1 MDPLSVLLAG
11 AAGAGLAS
19 LITRGRE
26 DRRAPQGLA
35 DLLNWAFLVDDGVV
49 LLKDGALMAAF
60 RYRGPDLAS
69 ATAPELGSLSS
80 AINDAL
86 LPFGDGW
93 MLHVDAIRSPAPP
106 YRSGDFPN
114 AVTGWIDEERRQAF
128 RSSRPQ
134 FVSEYTLAL
143 SFVPPREVY
152 ARAASVFLQ
161 RGDGVRGGGAGEG
174 TGATGAPAVDWAA
187 VLSGYLG
194 ALDALARRLQS
205 RLQIERLGSDALVSH
220 LHRCLT
226 GLPHAVSAPPYG
238 SYLNTVLASQELV
251 GGFAP
256 RIGDRHLRVVA
267 VVGYPDASTP
277 GRLDFLNALPMAYRW
292 SSRWVALSPHTTDRL
307 IKRHQQRWFMG
318 RKGMGAFL
326 RDVTGAGDPLS
337 AARREQQNEALFH
350 DGDASRMAHDAAAA
364 AAANASGVVRFGYA
378 TQVLVLSD
386 DDPARVDA
394 AAASAV
400 AALQERGFPARVETV
415 NALDAL
421 FGSLPGHGAQ
431 NLRRPIL
438 STRNTADLWPVT
450 SVWPGLTENPSPYF
464 PPRTPALMHVATE
477 GSTPFRL
484 NLHVGDVG
492 HTLLVGAT
500 GAGKSTFV
508 GLTVAQWQRY
518 AALGARTFVFDVG
531 YSHWLLARA
540 CGARHHDIGVGD
552 APGSAPSRFQ
562 PLADV
567 DRPEERAWAAGW
579 LESLLELQ
587 GVAVTPQQRARLD
600 HALVLL
606 GAEPRQYRTLT
617 ELTVQLQD
625 PALVAALRPYT
636 IAGPYGRLL
645 DASDDALA
653 TGTSHSA
660 HGQPRH
666 QVFELRQLMDVDDK
680 VLVPVL
686 LYLFRHVERQLDG
699 SPTLIVIEE
708 LWAPL
713 MRTVFANRIK
723 QWLLTLRKQNAAVV
737 LVAHTPAQL
746 EAVPGKQVLVES
758 CPTRVLLPNPDAA
771 NPATARLYAELGLN
785 EREIAVIAS
794 AQPKRDYYVR
804 GLGATGVR
812 LRGPG
817 RGRLPQRLLHGAGER
832 SAAPRPRALAP
843 RGGHWRAAG
852 ADECPRCERRPR
864 TDDVEGELDGDHL
877 PARRNRA
884 TEAHG
889 VGGLLRDPSRAA
901 VHRRPDRRQPART
914 VRHRDQLDA
923 DRRGRGP
930 RGAERAERPGG
941 RGRADRDADST
952 PTHRRTDPV
961 TWAPIRQPHEVRE
974 PTAVVR
980 RAYHNAPACVAAL
993 ALVAV
998 AFHPLGAQTGRR
1010 ASGRVLPTPTGAVQ
1024 QASQRGTVR
1033 DAVPESLRVPSDAV
1047 GVALR
1052 EYQAGGEARVLTGAL
1067 PVRPRTG
1074 RPRVHRAPRVR
1085 RGARAGRDDRRRAA
1099 RRRSGAVDHPD
1110 GAHGPERRNS
1120 ARGGEA
1126 HAVRH
1131 LDEPRR
1137 AHRPARVRRAA
1148 RVASV
1153 RRARRRCLR
1162 PADRAA
1168 RPLLLSGRPAE
1179 RPLEWSGSGW

>member
-1 MDPLSVLLAG
+1 MDTLSLLLAG

-19 LITRGRE
+19 LVSRGRE

-69 ATAPELGSLSS
+69 ATGAELGTLASQV
-80 AINDAL
+80 NEAL

-93 MLHVDAIRSPAPP
+93 MLHVDAVRSPAPG
-106 YRSGDFPN
+106 YRAGDFPDD
-114 AVTGWIDEERRQAF
+114 VTRWIDDERRHAF

-134 FVSEYTLAL
+134 FVSEYTLAVT
-143 SFVPPREVY
+143 FVPPREVY
-152 ARAASVFLQ
+152 ARAAALFVQ
-161 RGDGVRGGGAGEG
+161 RGDRRPAGAGQGGAS
-174 TGATGAPAVDWAA
+174 GAASSVDWAG
-187 VLSGYLG
+187 VLAGYLG
-194 ALDALARRLQS
+194 ALDALARRLQT
-205 RLQIERLGSDALVSH
+205 RLRMERLDSDALVTH

-226 GLPHAVSAPPYG
+226 GLAHPVAAPSHG

-256 RIGDRHLRVVA
+256 RVGERHVRVVA
-267 VVGYPDASTP
+267 IVGYPDASTP
-277 GRLDFLNALPMAYRW
+277 GRLDFLNSLPVAYRW
-292 SSRWVALSPHTTDRL
+292 SSRWVALSPHTAERL
-307 IKRHQQRWFMG
+307 IKRQQQHWFMG

-350 DGDASRMAHDAAAA
+350 DGDATRMAHDAAAA
-364 AAANASGVVRFGYA
+364 AAANASGAVRFGYA

-386 DDPARVDA
+386 EDPARADA
-394 AAASAV
+394 AAALAV
-400 AALQERGFPARVETV
+400 AALQDRGFPARVETV

-421 FGSLPGHGAQ
+421 LGSLPGHGAQ

-438 STRNTADLWPVT
+438 SSRNAADLWPVT
-450 SVWPGLTENPSPYF
+450 SVWPGLEENPSPYF
-464 PPRTPALMHVATE
+464 PKRTPALMHVATD

-484 NLHVGDVG
+484 NLHAGDVG

-540 CGARHHDIGVGD
+540 RGARHHDIGVAD
-552 APGSAPSRFQ
+552 PSGAGAATSHFQ

-567 DRPEERAWAAGW
+567 HRPEERAWAAGW

-587 GVAVTPQQRARLD
+587 GVTITPPQRARLD

-606 GAEPRQYRTLT
+606 GAEPRQFRTLT

-645 DASDDALA
+645 DAGDDALA
-653 TGTSHSA
+653 TAGA
-660 HGQPRH
+660 GRARH
-666 QVFELRQLMDVDDK
+666 QVYELRHLMDVDDK

-699 SPTLIVIEE
+699 APALIVIEE

-723 QWLLTLRKQNAAVV
+723 QWLLTLRKQNAAVM

-758 CPTRVLLPNPDAA
+758 CPTRILLPNADAT

-785 EREIAVIAS
+785 EREIAIIAG

-804 GLGATGVR
+804 SPAGSRLVR
-812 LRGPG
+812 LELGPI
-817 RGRLPQRLLHGAGER
+817 
-832 SAAPRPRALAP
+832 ALAFLGSP
-843 RGGHWRAAG
+843 AGLTLDEVRPQVETLAA
-852 ADECPRCERRPR
+852 RY
-864 TDDVEGELDGDHL
+864 
-877 PARRNRA
+877 
-884 TEAHG
+884 
-889 VGGLLRDPSRAA
+889 
-901 VHRRPDRRQPART
+901 
-914 VRHRDQLDA
+914 
-923 DRRGRGP
+923 
-930 RGAERAERPGG
+930 GAEWPAEWLRSLGIDPPKASPPADTPSFASTATLGG
-941 RGRADRDADST
+941 A
-952 PTHRRTDPV
+952 
-961 TWAPIRQPHEVRE
+961 
-974 PTAVVR
+974 
-980 RAYHNAPACVAAL
+980 N
-993 ALVAV
+993 
-998 AFHPLGAQTGRR
+998 
-1010 ASGRVLPTPTGAVQ
+1010 
-1024 QASQRGTVR
+1024 
-1033 DAVPESLRVPSDAV
+1033 
-1047 GVALR
+1047 
-1052 EYQAGGEARVLTGAL
+1052 
-1067 PVRPRTG
+1067 
-1074 RPRVHRAPRVR
+1074 
-1085 RGARAGRDDRRRAA
+1085 
-1099 RRRSGAVDHPD
+1099 
-1110 GAHGPERRNS
+1110 RN
-1120 ARGGEA
+1120 
-1126 HAVRH
+1126 
-1131 LDEPRR
+1131 
-1137 AHRPARVRRAA
+1137 
-1148 RVASV
+1148 
-1153 RRARRRCLR
+1153 
-1162 PADRAA
+1162 PADRVMSLDHLRVSTEQEVAHVE
-1168 RPLLLSGRPAE
+1168 LPA
-1179 RPLEWSGSGW
+1179 